1 MIDERLSSSIFKND
15 FRAPDGDRTCTLA
28 HHLSLGSSMLRAS
41 YRSSEGCRFDSCLGL
56 RNRFFE
62 EQSLTNVHLIQSISK
77 LPQFKLYISSNT
89 LFTYSGF
96 RSGRTRISW
105 IFQRSSEI
113 GSRQNKPH
121 RKEIRQCSL
130 HLFK

>member
-1 MIDERLSSSIFKND
+1 MIDERLSSSVLIND
-15 FRAPDGDRTCTLA
+15 FRAPDGGQTCTLA
-28 HHLSLGSSMLRAS
+28 HHLSLRSLMVRAS
-41 YRSSEGCRFDSCLGL
+41 YRSSEGCRFDCRQGL

-96 RSGRTRISW
+96 RSGRTRISR

-121 RKEIRQCSL
+121 RKQIRQCLL
-130 HLFK
+130 H